1 MKTAIVASTA
11 VLLLCA
17 AGAHGADCVGL
28 KKAMDQ
34 AEKSVSSNIFTSIRL
49 LFGATPPEDCG
60 SLATVLGRISTRNVV
75 GGRRLEEQRP
85 LDEAA
90 AKSELDEAMQDDAVR
105 ARIDKSRADLTDE
118 NARLLS
124 EAVILDS
131 EGYYAARDLIV
142 LRLAQ
147 KSE

>member
-1 MKTAIVASTA
+1 MKTVIVASTV

-17 AGAHGADCVGL
+17 ASAQSADCVGL
-28 KKAMDQ
+28 EKAMDQ
-34 AEKSVSSNIFTSIRL
+34 AKKSVPWNIFASIQL
-49 LFGATPPEDCG
+49 LFGATPPDDCG
-60 SLATVLGRISTRNVV
+60 SLATVLSRVSTRNIV

-90 AKSELDEAMQDDAVR
+90 AKTELDKALQDDAVR